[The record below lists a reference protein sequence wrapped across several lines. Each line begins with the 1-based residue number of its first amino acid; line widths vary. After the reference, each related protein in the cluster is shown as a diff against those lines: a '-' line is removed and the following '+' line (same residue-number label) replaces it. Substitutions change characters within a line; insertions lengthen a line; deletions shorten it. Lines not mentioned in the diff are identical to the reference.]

1 MMTRRTKKLMPLF
14 IKQVLMIFP
23 LFLISISTYSK
34 DDIRVT
40 GTVLEASGF
49 HRPISFASVRAFNT
63 SDSTIVAVAAADE
76 YSYENYSSGGD
87 NSKTYTGGFT
97 LVLPREKGKYILS
110 FTAVGYEEKTVDI
123 DLGKLGRREYILKLP
138 PVYLA
143 EVSQAL
149 DEVVVTASKV
159 KFYHKGDTLV
169 YNADA
174 FKLAEGSMLDALI
187 QQMPGV
193 ELKDDGRIY
202 VDGEYVEELL
212 LNGKRFF
219 DNNNQLM
226 LQNLAAYTVKN
237 IEVYNKAGEESEL
250 VGMDMG
256 DSRLVMD
263 VKLKKEYMIGT
274 TLNMEGGYGSSD
286 RYLGRLFGLAFT
298 PMGQYA
304 AYFNINNLN
313 DSRRPGQETSWTPE
327 IMPTGVRK
335 SIAGGFNYNVK
346 PLGGRWEF
354 DGSVNAES
362 TRETDGTDMVRSN
375 YLLTGNT
382 YEYGFNRSRNK
393 SLTLDTK
400 HKIYYK
406 TPEGYGIRT
415 EPYFNYRHWDNYSED
430 VSAVFSEAYNDVS
443 SDFIRH
449 IYEGGDHSVL
459 ADVLNRSISEDRRKG
474 HSLSTG
480 MDLWQGFKLPGMW
493 DMVTLKLFGKYD
505 NSHDERFN
513 HYDIN
518 FGQDPQP
525 ARTANRYFKNYPDF
539 GSNLGAEVTYAH
551 LLTRGMT
558 VKFSYRY
565 DHNYRKETSDL
576 FLLDGDVESVD
587 DFLFGKLPS
596 ALDYEST
603 LDRNNSYLSRI
614 TENNHKL
621 TISYVYSRGN
631 FDVRYNLPVTL
642 MNQKLSYQRGAVDTT
657 FTRRSAVFDIGN
669 ARIMWEKDVHR
680 ISWSWDLKS
689 RTPDLVTMVDFTDDT
704 DPLYIKRGNK
714 DLKNAL
720 QFNTRLMYRNTN
732 REKGNRFQVEGRY
745 SLLSNALSQGYTYDT
760 HTGIR
765 EASYYNVNG
774 NWSAQGNMAFIKS
787 FKNGLMIG
795 NMFGVGHSTSVDLV
809 GEDSPQL
816 FRSKVYN
823 LNLTDEF
830 RMEYRFGKHRLGLIA
845 LAEHDRFTSN
855 RADFTRQNTWTVRS
869 GLNAVFELPAN
880 FQLATDFTVYNRRGY
895 TDEALNTDNFV
906 WNARLTYR
914 ALKGKLLLMLD
925 GYDIL
930 HDLSNVSYTINAQAR
945 TETYRTV
952 LPRYVMFHVQW
963 RFNSSP
969 KAKGK
974 Q

>member
-1 MMTRRTKKLMPLF
+1 
-14 IKQVLMIFP
+14 
-23 LFLISISTYSK
+23 
-34 DDIRVT
+34 
-40 GTVLEASGF
+40 
-49 HRPISFASVRAFNT
+49 
-63 SDSTIVAVAAADE
+63 
-76 YSYENYSSGGD
+76 
-87 NSKTYTGGFT
+87 
-97 LVLPREKGKYILS
+97 
-110 FTAVGYEEKTVDI
+110 
-123 DLGKLGRREYILKLP
+123 
-138 PVYLA
+138 
-143 EVSQAL
+143 
-149 DEVVVTASKV
+149 
-159 KFYHKGDTLV
+159 
-169 YNADA
+169 
-174 FKLAEGSMLDALI
+174 
-187 QQMPGV
+187 
-193 ELKDDGRIY
+193 
-202 VDGEYVEELL
+202 
-212 LNGKRFF
+212 
-219 DNNNQLM
+219 
-226 LQNLAAYTVKN
+226 
-237 IEVYNKAGEESEL
+237 
-250 VGMDMG
+250 
-256 DSRLVMD
+256 
-263 VKLKKEYMIGT
+263 
-274 TLNMEGGYGSSD
+274 
-286 RYLGRLFGLAFT
+286 
-298 PMGQYA
+298 
-304 AYFNINNLN
+304 
-313 DSRRPGQETSWTPE
+313 
-327 IMPTGVRK
+327 MPTGVRK

-354 DGSVNAES
+354 NGSVNAES
-362 TRETDGTDMVRSN
+362 TRETDGTDVVRSN

-393 SLTLDTK
+393 SLALDTK

-406 TPEGYGIRT
+406 TPEGYGIST

-430 VSAVFSEAYNDVS
+430 VSAVFSKAYNDVS

-449 IYEGGDHSVL
+449 IYEGGGNSVL
-459 ADVLNRSISEDRRKG
+459 SDVLNRSISEDRWKG

-480 MDLWQGFKLPGMW
+480 MDLWQGFNVPRSR
-493 DMVTLKLFGKYD
+493 DVITLKLSGKYE
-505 NSHDERFN
+505 NVRDERFN

-539 GSNLGAEVTYAH
+539 GSSLGAEVSYSLGLQH
-551 LLTRGMT
+551 GFL
-558 VKFSYRY
+558 KFLYRY

-603 LDRNNSYLSRI
+603 LDRNNSYLSRT
-614 TENNHKL
+614 TENNHKFY
-621 TISYVYSRGN
+621 IDYFYSWGN
-631 FDVRYNLPVTL
+631 IYVRYILPVTL
-642 MNQKLSYQRGAVDTT
+642 TNQKLSYQRGAVDTT

-669 ARIMWEKDVHR
+669 AMFQWERKVHSIMWT
-680 ISWSWDLKS
+680 WGLKS
-689 RTPDLVTMVDFTDDT
+689 RTPDLVTLVDFTDDT
-704 DPLYIKRGNK
+704 DPLYIKRGNR

-720 QFNTRLMYRNTN
+720 QFNSGLSYILNN
-732 REKGNRFQVEGRY
+732 REKGNFLYIDWSY
-745 SLLSNALSQGYTYDT
+745 SVLSNALSQGYTYDT
-760 HTGIR
+760 NTGIR

-774 NWSAQGNMAFIKS
+774 NWSTSGLVRFRKQ

-823 LNLTDEF
+823 LNFSDDFSL
-830 RMEYRFGKHRLGLIA
+830 EYRFGKHRLGLNA

-963 RFNSSP
+963 RFNASP
-969 KAKGK
+969 KAKHK
-974 Q
+974 

>member
-1 MMTRRTKKLMPLF
+1 
-14 IKQVLMIFP
+14 
-23 LFLISISTYSK
+23 
-34 DDIRVT
+34 
-40 GTVLEASGF
+40 
-49 HRPISFASVRAFNT
+49 
-63 SDSTIVAVAAADE
+63 
-76 YSYENYSSGGD
+76 
-87 NSKTYTGGFT
+87 
-97 LVLPREKGKYILS
+97 
-110 FTAVGYEEKTVDI
+110 
-123 DLGKLGRREYILKLP
+123 
-138 PVYLA
+138 
-143 EVSQAL
+143 
-149 DEVVVTASKV
+149 
-159 KFYHKGDTLV
+159 
-169 YNADA
+169 
-174 FKLAEGSMLDALI
+174 
-187 QQMPGV
+187 
-193 ELKDDGRIY
+193 
-202 VDGEYVEELL
+202 
-212 LNGKRFF
+212 
-219 DNNNQLM
+219 
-226 LQNLAAYTVKN
+226 
-237 IEVYNKAGEESEL
+237 
-250 VGMDMG
+250 
-256 DSRLVMD
+256 
-263 VKLKKEYMIGT
+263 
-274 TLNMEGGYGSSD
+274 
-286 RYLGRLFGLAFT
+286 
-298 PMGQYA
+298 
-304 AYFNINNLN
+304 
-313 DSRRPGQETSWTPE
+313 
-327 IMPTGVRK
+327 
-335 SIAGGFNYNVK
+335 
-346 PLGGRWEF
+346 
-354 DGSVNAES
+354 
-362 TRETDGTDMVRSN
+362 
-375 YLLTGNT
+375 
-382 YEYGFNRSRNK
+382 
-393 SLTLDTK
+393 
-400 HKIYYK
+400 
-406 TPEGYGIRT
+406 
-415 EPYFNYRHWDNYSED
+415 
-430 VSAVFSEAYNDVS
+430 
-443 SDFIRH
+443 
-449 IYEGGDHSVL
+449 
-459 ADVLNRSISEDRRKG
+459 
-474 HSLSTG
+474 
-480 MDLWQGFKLPGMW
+480 MW

-539 GSNLGAEVTYAH
+539 GSSLGAEVSYSLGLQH
-551 LLTRGMT
+551 GFL
-558 VKFSYRY
+558 KFLYRY

-603 LDRNNSYLSRI
+603 LDRNNSYLSRT
-614 TENNHKL
+614 TENNHKFY
-621 TISYVYSRGN
+621 IDYFYSWGN
-631 FDVRYNLPVTL
+631 IYVRYILPVTL
-642 MNQKLSYQRGAVDTT
+642 TNQKLSYQRGAVDTT

-669 ARIMWEKDVHR
+669 AMFQWERKVHSIMWT
-680 ISWSWDLKS
+680 WGLKS
-689 RTPDLVTMVDFTDDT
+689 RTPDLVTLVDFTDDT
-704 DPLYIKRGNK
+704 DPLYIKRGNR

-720 QFNTRLMYRNTN
+720 QFNSGLSYILNN
-732 REKGNRFQVEGRY
+732 REKGNFLYIDWSY
-745 SLLSNALSQGYTYDT
+745 SVLSNALSQGYTYDT
-760 HTGIR
+760 NTGIR

-774 NWSAQGNMAFIKS
+774 NWSTSGLVRFRKQ